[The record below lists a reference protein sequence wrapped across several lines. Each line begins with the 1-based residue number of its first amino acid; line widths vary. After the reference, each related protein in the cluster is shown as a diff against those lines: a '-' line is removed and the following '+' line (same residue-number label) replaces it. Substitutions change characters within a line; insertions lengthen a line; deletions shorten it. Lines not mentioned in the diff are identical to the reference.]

1 MKLISSIIVLST
13 GILSCG
19 WPDNTHYTGKLKTD
33 SFNGKATY
41 VDTVKIREVTEVW
54 NYDDTLKS
62 QTIKTGN
69 TEPSELVSYANSL
82 TGIPYKYGSIDPE
95 QGFDCSGFITF
106 VFNHFGIAV
115 PRSSKDFGNVE
126 HNISLRDSK
135 PGDLILFTGTDST
148 VRQIGHMGIIAS
160 NNGAEIEFI
169 HSTSGK
175 AFGVTTTPLNKYY
188 QGRYVKA
195 IRIFSLNN

>member
-1 MKLISSIIVLST
+1 MKLTSGIVLLST

-19 WPDNTHYTGKLKTD
+19 WPDNAHYTGKLKTG
-33 SFNGKATY
+33 SFDGKDTY
-41 VDTVKIREVTEVW
+41 ADTVKIREVKEVW

-69 TEPSELVSYANSL
+69 TEPSELVAYANSL

-115 PRSSKDFGNVE
+115 PRSSKDFGHVE
-126 HNISLRDSK
+126 HNIRLRDSK

-148 VRQIGHMGIIAS
+148 ARQIGHMGIIAS

-188 QGRYVKA
+188 QGRFVKA
-195 IRIFSLNN
+195 IRIFSSNN